1 MNFSAAAGLEDFQA
15 RLQAVVGSR
24 FFAPAVNGLAL
35 LVLAAGLASWTWKL
49 LKPVQA
55 PSTAMTALAPSAP
68 VLDVQPLLTSG
79 LFGTAEEGGV
89 SNVPISSLNLVLAG
103 VVAAG
108 GESYALI
115 SVDGQPQEPFAIGD
129 EVTAGAVL
137 DSVFPDRVILMRAGV
152 AESLLLEGLAAPLDV
167 AAPPQA
173 AAAAAGSE
181 RYAEIVRN
189 SPNQFYVPRSL
200 VNDQLKK
207 PQELLT
213 QALMVPNAGG
223 GYAVH
228 EVQAGGAFEK
238 LGLQVGD
245 VVRSINGQ
253 PLNSVNDA
261 MRMYQQLRFLRD
273 VRLEVVRGG
282 QSETLQYNIN

>member
-68 VLDVQPLLTSG
+68 VLDMQPLLASG
-79 LFGTAEEGGV
+79 LFGTAEGGGV
-89 SNVPISSLNLVLAG
+89 GNVPISSLNLVLTG

-108 GESYALI
+108 GSSYALI
-115 SVDGQPQEPFAIGD
+115 SVDSQPQEPFAIGD

-167 AAPPQA
+167 AAPPR
-173 AAAAAGSE
+173 AAAAGSE

-213 QALMVPNAGG
+213 QALMVPNSEG

-245 VVRSINGQ
+245 VVKSVNGQ

>member
-1 MNFSAAAGLEDFQA
+1 MNFSAVAGLEDFQA
-15 RLQAVVGSR
+15 RLQAIIGSR
-24 FFAPAVNGLAL
+24 FFAPAVNGTAL
-35 LVLAAGLASWTWKL
+35 LILSAGLATWTWTL
-49 LKPVQA
+49 LKPPPAA
-55 PSTAMTALAPSAP
+55 PAAATLQDSTP
-68 VLDVQPLLTSG
+68 VIDVQPLLASG
-79 LFGTAEEGGV
+79 LFGTGEGGGV
-89 SNVPISSLNLVLAG
+89 SNVPISSLNLILTG
-103 VVAAG
+103 IIEAG
-108 GESYALI
+108 GSSYALI
-115 SVDGQPQEPFAIGD
+115 SVNGQPQEPFAIGD

-137 DSVFPDRVILMRAGV
+137 DSVFSDRVILMRAGV

-167 AAPPQA
+167 AAPQA
-173 AAAAAGSE
+173 VAAPGGE

-200 VNDQLKK
+200 VTEQLKK

-213 QALMVPNAGG
+213 QALMVPNSGG
-223 GYAVH
+223 GYAVQ

-245 VVRSINGQ
+245 VVRSVNGQ

>member
-1 MNFSAAAGLEDFQA
+1 MNFSAAAGLENFQA

-68 VLDVQPLLTSG
+68 VLDMQPLLASG
-79 LFGTAEEGGV
+79 LFGTAEGGGV
-89 SNVPISSLNLVLAG
+89 STVPISSLNLVLTG

-108 GESYALI
+108 GSSYALI

-129 EVTAGAVL
+129 EVTAGAIL

-152 AESLLLEGLAAPLDV
+152 AESLLLEGLAPPLDV
-167 AAPPQA
+167 AAPPQ

-213 QALMVPNAGG
+213 QALMVPNSGG

-245 VVRSINGQ
+245 VVKSINGQ